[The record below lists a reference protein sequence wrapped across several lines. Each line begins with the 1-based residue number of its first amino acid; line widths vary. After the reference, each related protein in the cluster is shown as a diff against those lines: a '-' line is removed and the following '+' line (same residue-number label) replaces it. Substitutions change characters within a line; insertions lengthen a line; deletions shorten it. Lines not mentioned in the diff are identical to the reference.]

1 MIRFLLGQAHFAGLF
16 GVGVACFAGIA
27 SKTGNTYTEKAREVG
42 LAQEKTNNS
51 QDLLASQNFV
61 NTLDRPM
68 V

>member
-1 MIRFLLGQAHFAGLF
+1 MNYLQNRACGARKN
-16 GVGVACFAGIA
+16 VGVACFAGYA